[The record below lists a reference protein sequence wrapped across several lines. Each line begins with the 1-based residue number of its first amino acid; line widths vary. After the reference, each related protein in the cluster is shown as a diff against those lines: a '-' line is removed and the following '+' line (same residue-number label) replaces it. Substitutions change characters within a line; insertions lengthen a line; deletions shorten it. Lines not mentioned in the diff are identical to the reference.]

1 VKKGANYGDLV
12 VWVLTVCTDETR
24 KGTDM
29 AEQDKNM
36 NWRAFAASLIGSV
49 TWPIVILILLLNFRE
64 PIEKKIGQIADM
76 QTPLGTF
83 SFALME
89 QAMEDQA
96 AIQEITDRG
105 IQTEEDIRL
114 LEKVAT
120 TSGRF
125 STLMGKSET
134 GEDNKALQMTRGN
147 FDTSLKMLKDIESMK
162 NVEAETGVTAS
173 RVNEIKKEAELL
185 RKLEID
191 PERINPERDAEKI
204 AVAVRKDPR
213 LKQSFARLSDPRYLE
228 ALKTDVKQLE
238 KAEINPQL
246 IPQYRIK
253 PELLDKIKINTRQ
266 YEKYER

>member
-1 VKKGANYGDLV
+1 MSDDPK
-12 VWVLTVCTDETR
+12 VCTDETG

-36 NWRAFAASLIGSV
+36 NWRAFTASLIGSMA
-49 TWPIVILILLLNFRE
+49 WPIVILVLLLTFRE
-64 PIEKKIGQIADM
+64 PIEQKIGQIADM

-83 SFALME
+83 NFAMME
-89 QAMEDQA
+89 QAKEDQA

-114 LEKVAT
+114 LERVAT
-120 TSGRF
+120 TSGTF
-125 STLMGKSET
+125 STLMGKSEM
-134 GEDNKALQMTRGN
+134 GEDNMALQMTRGN
-147 FDTSLKMLKDIESMK
+147 FNTSVKMLKDIESMK

-173 RVNEIKKEAELL
+173 RVNEINMDVELL

-204 AVAVRKDPR
+204 AVAVRKNPR
-213 LKQSFARLSDPRYLE
+213 LGQSVARLSDPRYLE
-228 ALKTDVKQLE
+228 ALKTDIKKLE

-246 IPQYRIK
+246 IQQYRIK
-253 PELLDKIKINTRQ
+253 PELLSKIKINTSQYEQ
-266 YEKYER
+266 YEK